1 MGVEKV
7 KQITVV
13 GAGVMGSQI
22 AMVSA
27 LAGYRTILQDVSE
40 ENLKQALNNLN
51 QQMERRVKKGRLSEE
66 AVAIAFENLSTTTSL
81 GLAVEET
88 DFVIEAIVEKLEA
101 KRQLFTEMDQL
112 APPQAIFTTNSS
124 TIVSSKLADAT
135 NRPERVCNMHF
146 SNPALVMEL
155 VEVVKNPLT
164 SDETAQMTIN
174 LAKSFNKV
182 PILLKK
188 EISGFVMNRILDK
201 IMKEAIEL
209 YENGV
214 ASFEDIDLACTKGLN
229 HPIGPFAL
237 IDLTGLDVHY
247 NVRQFRYLETGDESS
262 KPSKTVV
269 EKLKKGEL
277 GRKSGK
283 GFYTY
288 S

>member
-40 ENLKQALNNLN
+40 ENLKQALNNLK

-66 AVAIAFENLSTTTSL
+66 AVAIAFENLSITTSL

>member
-66 AVAIAFENLSTTTSL
+66 AVAIAFENLSITTSL